1 MKHNITTN
9 AGKHPYL
16 RFDLWATGH
25 FDFLLERNY
34 GDKFKRSIEKRIEQS
49 KRQYAKFKKQID
61 NHYPN
66 ERK

>member
-1 MKHNITTN
+1 MKHNSTTN

-34 GDKFKRSIEKRIEQS
+34 GDKFRQWVKSEKQ
-49 KRQYAKFKKQID
+49 KADRQFAKFKKQVD
-61 NHYPN
+61 SHYPN